1 MIRLLV
7 IDNRDSFVFNIVQLL
22 RELPDISYELRQEEA
37 LAEEQLEGYDGL
49 ILSPGPGLPRD
60 YPEMLRLVRLA
71 LDRGLPLLGVCLGHQ
86 ALAETLG
93 AQLYQLERPLHGHA
107 SQLVQLVADPIL
119 GTEACGRIIGRYH
132 SWAVEAKSLPSC
144 LEATALSGPLSADGH
159 EEPVVMALR
168 HRSRPAFGLQFHPE
182 SMISQEGAGYLERF
196 VALIAARLGQGAS
209 LDQRI
214 DYVLP

>member
-7 IDNRDSFVFNIVQLL
+7 IDNRDSFVYNIVQLL
-22 RELPDISYELRQEEA
+22 RELPDISYELRQEET
-37 LAEEQLEGYDGL
+37 LVEEQLEGYDGL

-93 AQLYQLERPLHGHA
+93 AQLYQLEHPLHGHA
-107 SQLVQLVADPIL
+107 SQLVQRVADPIL
-119 GTEACGRIIGRYH
+119 GAEASGRIIGRYH
-132 SWAVEAKSLPSC
+132 SWAVEAKSLPPC
-144 LEATALSGPLSADGH
+144 LEVTALSGPLSADGR
-159 EEPVVMALR
+159 EEPLGMALR
-168 HRSRPAFGLQFHPE
+168 PRSRPAFGLQTDHQ
-182 SMISQEGAGYLERF
+182 SMISQEGAGYIERF
-196 VALIAARLGQGAS
+196 VALIAAGLGQGARF
-209 LDQRI
+209 DQRI

>member
-1 MIRLLV
+1 
-7 IDNRDSFVFNIVQLL
+7 
-22 RELPDISYELRQEEA
+22 
-37 LAEEQLEGYDGL
+37 
-49 ILSPGPGLPRD
+49 
-60 YPEMLRLVRLA
+60 MLRLVRLA

-107 SQLVQLVADPIL
+107 SQLVQLATDPIL
-119 GTEACGRIIGRYH
+119 GAEASGRIIGRYH
-132 SWAVEAKSLPSC
+132 SWAVEAKSLPPC
-144 LEATALSGPLSADGH
+144 LEVTALSGPLSADGR

-182 SMISQEGAGYLERF
+182 SMISQEGAGYIERF
-196 VALIAARLGQGAS
+196 VALIAAGLGQGARF
-209 LDQRI
+209 DQRI

>member
-7 IDNRDSFVFNIVQLL
+7 IDNRDSFVYNIVQLL
-22 RELPDISYELRQEEA
+22 RELPEISYELRQEEA
-37 LAEEQLEGYDGL
+37 LAGEQLEGYDGL
-49 ILSPGPGLPRD
+49 ILSPGPGLPGD

-71 LDRGLPLLGVCLGHQ
+71 LERGLPLLGVCLGHQ

-107 SQLVQLVADPIL
+107 SQLVQLAADP
-119 GTEACGRIIGRYH
+119 IIGRYH
-132 SWAVEAKSLPSC
+132 SWAVEPKSLPAC
-144 LEATALSGPLSADGH
+144 LEATALSSPLGSEAN

-182 SMISQEGAGYLERF
+182 SMISQEGAGYIERF
-196 VALIAARLGQGAS
+196 VALIAAGLGQGAHF
-209 LDQRI
+209 DQRI
-214 DYVLP
+214 DYVLS